1 MSLDDFKRGYKAAYR
16 SGVEMPFWAAVLPFA
31 VVGIIDITKA
41 LHHHDV
47 ADVAVSAII
56 WLLLAPLGYIWFYR
70 KR

>member
-1 MSLDDFKRGYKAAYR
+1 
-16 SGVEMPFWAAVLPFA
+16 MPFWAAVLPFA